1 MDWMGPATAAVESL
15 SEAEIVVG
23 MPMRNMAATVMRS
36 AESVLKQAG
45 VRGRLVLL
53 VADDDS
59 TDDGPRLLLR
69 SFAREGR
76 LVLVRGRFGA
86 AWAVRNFI
94 LRVIERHARRC
105 SLVLRLDADDV
116 MEERGVVRAVEDS
129 FRRAV
134 SFRHGFRSAC
144 SRALLAGNSL
154 ALQGRHLD
162 RLNLPN
168 ARLAHRRGLMERLAG
183 MAAGDPLA
191 ELPSCNLVLRPG
203 GWRYPAVA
211 SAEDHWLTAR
221 VLLERG
227 VRLEEELVYCRYSLS
242 GAVTQRN
249 RAELRHREARVSLF
263 QAVVAHVHGGH
274 GAR

>member
-1 MDWMGPATAAVESL
+1 MTWMGAAARAIEIL
-15 SEAEIVVG
+15 SEAEVVVG
-23 MPMRNMAATVMRS
+23 MPMRNMAATVERS
-36 AESVLKQAG
+36 AESVLRQEG

-59 TDDGPRLLLR
+59 SDDGPWKLR
-69 SFAREGR
+69 SLGERGR
-76 LVLVRGRFGA
+76 LVVIRGRFGA

-116 MEERGVVRAVEDS
+116 MEERGIVRSVEAS
-129 FRRAV
+129 FRRMV
-134 SFRHGFRSAC
+134 SFRRGFRRSC

-154 ALQGRHLD
+154 ALRGQQLA
-162 RLNLPN
+162 RLNLPCE
-168 ARLAHRRGLMERLAG
+168 RLAHPSGLMERLAG
-183 MAAGDPLA
+183 MASGDPLA

-221 VLLERG
+221 VLLGRE
-227 VRLEEELVYCRYSLS
+227 VRIEQELVYCRYSLS
-242 GAVTQRN
+242 GAVTRRN
-249 RAELRHREARVSLF
+249 RAELRHQQARVSLF
-263 QAVVAHVHGGH
+263 QAVAARLYGGP